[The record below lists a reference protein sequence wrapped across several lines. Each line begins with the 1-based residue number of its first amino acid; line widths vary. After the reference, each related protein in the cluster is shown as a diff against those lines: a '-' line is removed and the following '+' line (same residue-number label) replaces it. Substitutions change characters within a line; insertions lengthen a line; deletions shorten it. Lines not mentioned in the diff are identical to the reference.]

1 MQKQGSAESAR
12 EKGKRGPETDSARH
26 NRIVMP
32 GGIPV
37 CQSVEKRLFE

>member
-1 MQKQGSAESAR
+1 MQKREAMKVPG
-12 EKGKRGPETDSARH
+12 EKGKRGPATDVVRH
-26 NRIVMP
+26 DRIVMP